1 MSRIISKIKNIIK
14 ATDNTY
20 NYNQNKETLK
30 EVINYY
36 NIGDDDKIISVLVD
50 LYC

>member
-14 ATDNTY
+14 ATNNTY
-20 NYNQNKETLK
+20 YYNQNKELK

-36 NIGDDDKIISVLVD
+36 NIDDDKIISVLVD

>member
-20 NYNQNKETLK
+20 NYNQNKTLK